1 METCAQEFPPCCPCL
16 ALLLIAL
23 LAAPAQAA
31 APKPTS
37 VKVAAQYN
45 TGIRIQ
51 WAWKSGISSYQVQAA
66 TDPSFA
72 TIARDQTVRGKSKR
86 PSGAKMAV
94 TVQPLKNAT
103 KYSFRVRARSGKTWS
118 SWSSTVNGATKV
130 AWPAKFTSVK
140 GKAGPR
146 AGQVTVS
153 WEQSGASTTAFQL
166 ETAITRFSKTA
177 SSGLPKVG
185 KNQRIFNVDPT
196 KRSITLS
203 AAQVVDA
210 GAAGGSGIHLLFR
223 LYAINKGTAGQQIR
237 RYARLQ
243 AVLPAARSS
252 VTGGDSAT
260 TLGTVRAGT
269 FNVRSAKATADK
281 RNWLQRR
288 ADVAQQIVDERP
300 DVLALQELG
309 PGRADGLGGST
320 TGTMRQTTSLLD
332 SLNKIGASR
341 YLMVRTTPYVTAG
354 TAHGSQGPRLLYNSD
369 KVDLLSNCPDST
381 GGQSYSTSCAV
392 ELPLLSGD
400 PEGVRRSAAYARFR
414 IKSSGTQFFM
424 VSVHLDAAT
433 ARPQPRRQHTAGCE
447 PARLRPS

>member
-1 METCAQEFPPCCPCL
+1 MRPRIPALLSVL

-31 APKPTS
+31 APKPSS
-37 VKVAAQYN
+37 VKVAAQYH
-45 TGIRIQ
+45 TGIRVQ

-72 TIARDQTVRGKSKR
+72 TIARQQTVNGKSKR

-153 WEQSGASTTAFQL
+153 WEASGGTTTAFQL

-185 KNQRIFNVDPT
+185 KNQRLFNIAPT

-210 GAAGGSGIHLLFR
+210 GAAGGSGIHLMFR

-237 RYARLQ
+237 RYAYLQ

-252 VTGGDSAT
+252 VIGGDSAT
-260 TLGTVRAGT
+260 MLGTVRAGT

-309 PGRADGLGGST
+309 PGRADGKDGGI
-320 TGTMRQTTSLLD
+320 GDTMRQTTSLLD
-332 SLNKIGASR
+332 SLKKIGATR
-341 YLMVRTTPYVTAG
+341 YKMVRTTPYIHKARTGRKA
-354 TAHGSQGPRLLYNSD
+354 
-369 KVDLLSNCPDST
+369 PDCCT
-381 GGQSYSTSCAV
+381 TPTRWSC
-392 ELPLLSGD
+392 S
-400 PEGVRRSAAYARFR
+400 
-414 IKSSGTQFFM
+414 
-424 VSVHLDAAT
+424 AT
-433 ARPQPRRQHTAGCE
+433 APRPRA
-447 PARLRPS
+447 A